1 MSDILQLAIIELVKY
16 SVPRAADAAVEQL
29 KMLRTQLD
37 LQKEESDGQSFPT
50 AALLGLGQCGTNV
63 CLAVAEQ
70 LRRARDKKTETK
82 PGSVFSALGEQWQR
96 WTGTDQDKAL
106 YLFEPVILLADLDQG
121 QVQSVTRSKRLSNY
135 PRCLWVDLD
144 WLLRGG
150 AGNVPQAAQYMTRV
164 ALKVPYESL
173 QDIDSQPFT
182 SWKTTRS
189 FFVDSAGAKEN
200 QTRLTFFLFSTGG
213 GTGSGMSIEVG
224 TAQGFLT
231 HKRQKELTK
240 APSGTPGASLLAK
253 TGPLEACCSIGL
265 GIMPGRTQQIDA
277 QALNTGRVLCNYLAR
292 FGRFASVF
300 DRKELSETTWP
311 PFDALLLVS
320 NEVVGFLQSE
330 SSLIP
335 SQEDAERAANQ
346 YIAQQIFGV
355 LMAQSLP
362 EDFEDH
368 QEWNLGSPDGDKRI
382 AKAAAVEHT
391 PMMVDMT
398 EFRRLDPADLKNS
411 LSGIS
416 VVAHA
421 QCAVNGEASEVDFD
435 ELLYRALSLPRASH
449 QGDWIEGISVCPL
462 ATKQAYEEVVARC
475 SSDKAVGRRVLAAL
489 PLFQRARSAVTILS
503 APEGWIMQRRNVE
516 AVKKAI
522 EELLPNASPRRLALL
537 RGTTKNVTLSLFI
550 CQSGILA
557 GETLAHFIGYLQNA
571 FCKSG
576 VDINAFRRDV
586 FAFVMNDLGA
596 ETAEVFT
603 RISNSL
609 LDIESPRF
617 VVVGGDGRMA
627 ARSTELEGWG
637 QTLLGSR
644 LELESVFLTKSDCLD
659 ALDAA
664 RMCARYAGPSEVN
677 LAEIDEIL
685 LRGTGASL

>member
-70 LRRARDKKTETK
+70 LRRARDKKAETK

-240 APSGTPGASLLAK
+240 APSGNPGASLLAK

-320 NEVVGFLQSE
+320 NEVVGFLQSD
-330 SSLIP
+330 SSVIP
-335 SQEDAERAANQ
+335 SQEDAERAANH

-368 QEWNLGSPDGDKRI
+368 QEWNLGSADGDKRRTLGPSLLETVSC
-382 AKAAAVEHT
+382 AAPTRPKTGRE
-391 PMMVDMT
+391 
-398 EFRRLDPADLKNS
+398 
-411 LSGIS
+411 
-416 VVAHA
+416 
-421 QCAVNGEASEVDFD
+421 
-435 ELLYRALSLPRASH
+435 RAL
-449 QGDWIEGISVCPL
+449 
-462 ATKQAYEEVVARC
+462 TKPG
-475 SSDKAVGRRVLAAL
+475 VG
-489 PLFQRARSAVTILS
+489 
-503 APEGWIMQRRNVE
+503 
-516 AVKKAI
+516 
-522 EELLPNASPRRLALL
+522 
-537 RGTTKNVTLSLFI
+537 
-550 CQSGILA
+550 
-557 GETLAHFIGYLQNA
+557 
-571 FCKSG
+571 
-576 VDINAFRRDV
+576 
-586 FAFVMNDLGA
+586 
-596 ETAEVFT
+596 
-603 RISNSL
+603 
-609 LDIESPRF
+609 
-617 VVVGGDGRMA
+617 
-627 ARSTELEGWG
+627 
-637 QTLLGSR
+637 
-644 LELESVFLTKSDCLD
+644 
-659 ALDAA
+659 
-664 RMCARYAGPSEVN
+664 
-677 LAEIDEIL
+677 
-685 LRGTGASL
+685 

>member
-1 MSDILQLAIIELVKY
+1 MTDILQLAIIELIKY
-16 SVPRAADAAVEQL
+16 SVPRAADVALEQL
-29 KMLRTQLD
+29 KTLRTQLD
-37 LQKEESDGQSFPT
+37 LQTDESGQSFPT

-82 PGSVFSALGEQWQR
+82 PGSVFGALSEQWQR

-121 QVQSVTRSKRLSNY
+121 QVQSVTRSKRLSTY

-164 ALKVPYESL
+164 ALKVPFDSL
-173 QDIDSQPFT
+173 QGEDASPFT

-231 HKRQKELTK
+231 HKRQKDLTK
-240 APSGTPGASLLAK
+240 APSGNPGASLLARS
-253 TGPLEACCSIGL
+253 GPLEACCSIGL
-265 GIMPGRTQQIDA
+265 GIMPGRAQEIDA
-277 QALNTGRVLCNYLAR
+277 QGLNTGRVLCNYLAR
-292 FGRFASVF
+292 FGRFSSVF
-300 DRKELSETTWP
+300 DRKELSEVTWP

-320 NEVVGFLQSE
+320 NEVVGFLQRE
-330 SSLIP
+330 SSSIP

-368 QEWNLGSPDGDKRI
+368 QEWNLGAPDGDKRMTKSPTI
-382 AKAAAVEHT
+382 EPT

-421 QCAVNGEASEVDFD
+421 QAAVAGEASEVDFD
-435 ELLYRALSLPRASH
+435 DLLYRALSLPRGSE

-462 ATKQAYEEVVARC
+462 ATKQAYEEVITRC
-475 SSDKAVGRRVLAAL
+475 SADRAVGRRVLAAL

-503 APEGWIMQRRNVE
+503 APEGWIVQRRNVE

-557 GETLAHFIGYLQNA
+557 GETLAHFVGYLQNA
-571 FCKSG
+571 FCRPG
-576 VDINAFRRDV
+576 VDVAAFRKDV
-586 FAFVMNDLGA
+586 FSCVMNDIGSESS
-596 ETAEVFT
+596 ETFA
-603 RISNSL
+603 RIANNL
-609 LDIESPRF
+609 LELESPRF

-644 LELESVFLTKSDCLD
+644 LELESVFLTKNDCLD
-659 ALDAA
+659 ALEAA
-664 RMCARYAGPSEVN
+664 RRCARYAGPTRVS
-677 LAEIDEIL
+677 LSEIDEIL
-685 LRGTGASL
+685 LRGTGAAV

>member
-1 MSDILQLAIIELVKY
+1 MTDILQLAIIELVKY
-16 SVPRAADAAVEQL
+16 SVPRAADAALEQL
-29 KMLRTQLD
+29 KTLRTQLD
-37 LQKEESDGQSFPT
+37 LQTQNSDGQSFPT

-70 LRRARDKKTETK
+70 LRRARDKKAETK
-82 PGSVFSALGEQWQR
+82 PGSVFGALGEQWQR
-96 WTGTDQDKAL
+96 WTGSDQDKAL

-173 QDIDSQPFT
+173 QEDDSSPFT

-231 HKRQKELTK
+231 HKRQKDLTK
-240 APSGTPGASLLAK
+240 APSGNPGASLL
-253 TGPLEACCSIGL
+253 TRSGPLEACCSIGL
-265 GIMPGRTQQIDA
+265 GIMPSRAQEIDA

-300 DRKELSETTWP
+300 DRKELSETAWP

-320 NEVVGFLQSE
+320 NEVVGFLQRD
-330 SSLIP
+330 SSHAP

-368 QEWNLGSPDGDKRI
+368 QEWNLGAVDGDKRTKSTTI
-382 AKAAAVEHT
+382 EPAA
-391 PMMVDMT
+391 MMVDMT

-411 LSGIS
+411 LSGIT

-421 QCAVNGEASEVDFD
+421 QCAVAGEASEVDFD
-435 ELLYRALSLPRASH
+435 DLLHRALSLPRGSD

-462 ATKQAYEEVVARC
+462 ATKQAYDEVIARC

-489 PLFQRARSAVTILS
+489 PVFQRARSAVTILS
-503 APEGWIMQRRNVE
+503 APEGWIVQRRNVE
-516 AVKKAI
+516 SVKKAI

-557 GETLAHFIGYLQNA
+557 GETLAHFVGYMQNA
-571 FCKSG
+571 FCRPG
-576 VDINAFRRDV
+576 VDVAEFRKDV
-586 FAFVMNDLGA
+586 FAYVMNDLGSDA
-596 ETAEVFT
+596 GEVFN
-603 RISNSL
+603 RISSSL
-609 LDIESPRF
+609 LDLESPRF

-644 LELESVFLTKSDCLD
+644 LELESVFLTRDDCRD
-659 ALDAA
+659 ALQAA
-664 RMCARYAGPSEVN
+664 RMCARYSGPSEVD
-677 LAEIDEIL
+677 LTEIDEIL

>member
-1 MSDILQLAIIELVKY
+1 MTDILELAIVEMFNY
-16 SVPRAADAAVEQL
+16 AAPKAFDAALVQL
-29 KMLRTQLD
+29 KALRAQLD
-37 LQKEESDGQSFPT
+37 LQSDESEGQSFPT

-70 LRRARDKKTETK
+70 LRRARDKKAEAK

-96 WTGTDQDKAL
+96 WTGSDQDKAL

-173 QDIDSQPFT
+173 QESDSSEFT

-240 APSGTPGASLLAK
+240 SPSGNPGASLAAR
-253 TGPLEACCSIGL
+253 GRPLEACCSIGL
-265 GIMPGRTQQIDA
+265 GIMPGRTQEIDA

-300 DRKELSETTWP
+300 DRKELSEATWP

-320 NEVVGFLQSE
+320 NEVVGYLQQE
-330 SSLIP
+330 AANVP

-362 EDFEDH
+362 EDFEDR
-368 QEWNLGSPDGDKRI
+368 QEWNLGAPDGDKR
-382 AKAAAVEHT
+382 APKATSLEPA

-411 LSGIS
+411 LSGIT

-421 QCAVNGEASEVDFD
+421 QCAVTGGAYEVDFD
-435 ELLYRALSLPRASH
+435 DLLFRALSLPSGSH
-449 QGDWIEGISVCPL
+449 QGDWIEGISVCPM
-462 ATKQAYEEVVARC
+462 ATKEGYEELIKRC
-475 SSDKAVGRRVLAAL
+475 SSDRAAVRRLIATL
-489 PLFQRARSAVTILS
+489 PLFRRARSAVTILS

-537 RGTTKNVTLSLFI
+537 RGTTKNVTLSLFV

-557 GETLAHFIGYLQNA
+557 GETLAHFVGYLQNA
-571 FCKSG
+571 FCRPD
-576 VDINAFRRDV
+576 VDVKIFRKDV
-586 FAFVMNDLGA
+586 FAYLMGDSGSDDA
-596 ETAEVFT
+596 AIRA
-603 RISNSL
+603 RIADNL
-609 LDIESPRF
+609 LDVESPRF

-627 ARSTELEGWG
+627 ARATELEGWG
-637 QTLLGSR
+637 QTLLGNR
-644 LELESVFLTKSDCLD
+644 LQLESVFLAKDDCLD

-664 RMCARYAGPSEVN
+664 RMCARYAGPSEVD
-677 LAEIDEIL
+677 LPEIDEIL
-685 LRGTGASL
+685 RRSTGVAV